1 MSFYKDIWF
10 LFDCIDV
17 SDVTNNNTNV
27 GHIHW
32 HHYTGDTLCSVL
44 KMLQVQ
50 LQNLSGG
57 EKYHLHLLTS
67 CWTDWNDLL
76 ARAILWISLV
86 WRLLETFVMM

>member
-10 LFDCIDV
+10 LCDCIDV

-44 KMLQVQ
+44 KMLQVR

-57 EKYHLHLLTS
+57 KNITFTFWLPAGP
-67 CWTDWNDLL
+67 N
-76 ARAILWISLV
+76 
-86 WRLLETFVMM
+86 ETTC